1 MLSYFRNLDMPNP
14 PLSAPS
20 LLKENIFFLTAGT
33 FAGSTCILLFDHRL
47 YTAGEIFLLF
57 IGVFIL
63 FLIQAFAGS
72 MQQYITAGK
81 AAFLYVRSLFISL
94 IVLGLLY
101 AFLLPYP
108 FDWALTVKLSLLSTF
123 IETSLHFFI
132 RYRQQFSINREKEKL
147 ISQTIKQQQVKE
159 LEVLKQQIDP
169 HFIFNSFNTL
179 TFLIDENREK
189 AKQFSNKLANVY
201 RYIIFNSNKN
211 LVSVSDEVGFARDYA
226 YLQEIRHSNEVQ
238 IRFSVP
244 PDTENVFVLPV
255 SLQVLIENAI
265 KHNEFNEDDPLL
277 ISISLENNV
286 FCVEN
291 NINTKNYNIPSTKI
305 GLSNLR
311 DRCRLILGKDLEID
325 KRGNIFQ
332 VKLPLLVK

>member
-1 MLSYFRNLDMPNP
+1 MTTSLLST
-14 PLSAPS
+14 PS

-33 FAGSTCILLFDHRL
+33 FASSICILFFDDRL
-47 YTAGEIFLLF
+47 YTAGEVFLLF
-57 IGVFIL
+57 IGIFIL

-72 MQQYITAGK
+72 MQQLVTAGK
-81 AAFLYVRSLFISL
+81 AVLLYFRSLFVSFI
-94 IVLGLLY
+94 ILGLLY

-108 FDWALTVKLSLLSTF
+108 FNWLLTFKLSLLTTF

-132 RYRQQFSINREKEKL
+132 RYKKQFNLNQEKQKL
-147 ISQTIKQQQVKE
+147 INQTIRQQQVKE

-179 TFLIDENREK
+179 TFLIDENSEK

-211 LVSVSDEVGFARDYA
+211 LVSVADEINFARDYA

-244 PDTENVFVLPV
+244 AETDNIFVLPV
-255 SLQVLIENAI
+255 SLQTLIENAI
-265 KHNEFNEDDPLL
+265 KHNEFTEEDPLL
-277 ISISLENNV
+277 ISISLENNG

-291 NINTKNYNIPSTKI
+291 NISKKNYNTPSTKI

-311 DRCRLILGKDLEID
+311 DRCRLILGKDLEIE
-325 KRGNIFQ
+325 KRDNIFR
-332 VKLPLLVK
+332 VVLPLLIK

>member
-1 MLSYFRNLDMPNP
+1 MTTPL
-14 PLSAPS
+14 LSAPS

-33 FAGSTCILLFDHRL
+33 FASSICVLLFDHRL
-47 YTAGEIFLLF
+47 YTAGEVFVLF
-57 IGVFIL
+57 IGIFIL

-72 MQQYITAGK
+72 MQQFIKAGK
-81 AAFLYVRSLFISL
+81 AILLYFRSLVISFL
-94 IVLGLLY
+94 VFGLLY

-108 FDWALTVKLSLLSTF
+108 FDWMLTFKLSLLTTF

-132 RYRQQFSINREKEKL
+132 RYKKQFSLNLEKEKL
-147 ISQTIKQQQVKE
+147 ISQTIRQQQVKE

-179 TFLIDENREK
+179 TFLIDENSEK

-211 LVSVSDEVGFARDYA
+211 LVSVSDEIGFARDYA

-244 PDTENVFVLPV
+244 EETDHVFVLPV
-255 SLQVLIENAI
+255 SLQILIENAI
-265 KHNEFNEDDPLL
+265 KHNEFTEEDPLL
-277 ISISLENNV
+277 ISISLQNNV

-291 NINTKNYNIPSTKI
+291 NISKKNYNIPSTKI

-311 DRCRLILGKDLEID
+311 DRCRLILGKDLEIE
-325 KRGNIFQ
+325 KRDNTFR
-332 VKLPLLVK
+332 VVLPLLIK